1 MGNNGT
7 EWTPKFKVG
16 DYIQYNGNKMYIKNV
31 NLDNQTYDFDKGAL
45 SGEYIDYGY
54 NPPPPNEQIES
65 LPNWGLSPTTS
76 TRETLYNVTPDDVIE
91 LREQEQQ
98 MAMKTIP
105 PAVLISSAAGGRKRS
120 RRDRKSKKSRRTK
133 KNRRSCKKS
142 KKY

>member
-1 MGNNGT
+1 MGYNGT
-7 EWTPKFKVG
+7 EWTPQFKVG
-16 DYIQYNGNKMYIKNV
+16 DYIEYNGNKMYIKNV

-54 NPPPPNEQIES
+54 NPPPPNEYIES
-65 LPNWGLSPTTS
+65 LSNSGIPYGEP

-91 LREQEQQ
+91 LREQEKQ

-105 PAVLISSAAGGRKRS
+105 PAVLISSAGGRKRS